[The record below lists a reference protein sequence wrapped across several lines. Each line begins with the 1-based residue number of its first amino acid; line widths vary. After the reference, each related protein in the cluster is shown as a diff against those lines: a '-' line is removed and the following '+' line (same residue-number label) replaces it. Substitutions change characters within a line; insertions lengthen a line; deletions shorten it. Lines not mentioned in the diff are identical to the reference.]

1 MNIPDLI
8 DIITLKHPDLKRN
21 DVDASVRTIL
31 TGISKALSQGSR
43 VEIRG
48 FGSFQNSL
56 RPPRKGRN
64 PKTGVAVE
72 IPAKLRP
79 SFKAGKELRERV
91 DYEPPNHNV

>member
-8 DIITLKHPDLKRN
+8 DALALKHPQLKYN
-21 DVDASVRTIL
+21 DVDACVRTIL
-31 TGISKALSQGSR
+31 AAFSKTLGQGDR

-48 FGSFQNSL
+48 FGSFHNSL

-64 PKTGVAVE
+64 PKTGEPVE
-72 IPAKLRP
+72 VPAKTRP

-91 DYEPPNHNV
+91 DYKSDKDQ